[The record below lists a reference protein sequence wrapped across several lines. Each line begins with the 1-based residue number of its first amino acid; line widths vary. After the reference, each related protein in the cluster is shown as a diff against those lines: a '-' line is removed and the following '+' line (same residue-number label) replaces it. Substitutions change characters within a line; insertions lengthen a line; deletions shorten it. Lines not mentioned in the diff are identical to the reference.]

1 VIGQCRQHGDGSDW
15 GDAVDA
21 TVKAQGGDLP
31 SYMAVIV
38 ATKVTQEGSLIK
50 GDLPRMVIV
59 KTDGGYDANPGH
71 AGTGVVI
78 TAVH

>member
-1 VIGQCRQHGDGSDW
+1 
-15 GDAVDA
+15 
-21 TVKAQGGDLP
+21 
-31 SYMAVIV
+31 MAVIV